1 MILGEV
7 VSKASIQYEQVIR
20 EAVKADGYDS
30 DDKGLDWRTGLCAAN
45 TFSRSWFL
53 HTFTG

>member
-20 EAVKADGYDS
+20 EAVKAVGYDS

>member
-20 EAVKADGYDS
+20 EAVKAVGYDS
-30 DDKGLDWRTGLCAAN
+30 DEKGLDWRTALQYLEETRCV
-45 TFSRSWFL
+45 
-53 HTFTG
+53 TGVE